1 MAKGRRGHPIVDS
14 HIHLYPRSENGS
26 IGWIDP
32 GHHLAGQ
39 WSVDQYR
46 DATETASSSLSGF
59 VIVEVNR
66 THDLETGQADGWS
79 GWRGALQEVAY
90 MSRIALGEPRHG
102 EGHSPEDSK
111 RCLGLVPWAPV
122 PSGPAV
128 LERYLGSV
136 RKVAGAAWP
145 RVRGFRY
152 LLQDSP
158 RGLFQRSEFVDGVK
172 MLGRRG
178 FVFEICADHHRR
190 GQSQLDDAVALV
202 ELAHEGVRESDQ
214 VTFVIGRFP
223 PRGCCGSFPRLV
235 FVSTLLTHETGGRSL
250 FKARHDAPRRAI
262 QPILPGLGRRDRS
275 PREEQ
280 KNLHQDL
287 GSFQRDLGRD
297 QGAGAGRFVLGSG
310 RVHAAVVHDDPEGVW
325 AGAHHVWQRLA
336 CLHGGHG
343 ESLGVLAGRGGGH
356 VSRCWAG
363 GG

>member
-1 MAKGRRGHPIVDS
+1 MAKGRRGHPIIDS
-14 HIHLYPRSENGS
+14 HIHLYPRSENNS

-32 GHHLAGQ
+32 DHHLTGQ

-46 DATETASSSLSGF
+46 DATKTASSSLSGF
-59 VIVEVNR
+59 VIVEVDR
-66 THDLETGQADGWS
+66 THDLETGQADGS

-90 MSRIALGEPRHG
+90 MSRVALGEPRDG
-102 EGHSPEDSK
+102 EGHSTEDSK
-111 RCLGLVPWAPV
+111 RCLGLVPWAPI
-122 PSGPAV
+122 PSGPAT

-158 RGLFQRSEFVDGVK
+158 CGQFQRREFVDSVK

-178 FVFEICADHHRR
+178 FVFEICADYHRR

-214 VTFVIGRFP
+214 VTFVIGRFL
-223 PRGCCGSFPRLV
+223 CGGGPFRDY
-235 FVSTLLTHETGGRSL
+235 FFLLTHETGRSL
-250 FKARHDAPRRAI
+250 SKARHDSHRRAI
-262 QPILPGLGRRDRS
+262 QRIPPSLGRRDRS
-275 PREEQ
+275 PREKQ
-280 KNLHQDL
+280 KHLHQNL
-287 GSFQRDLGRD
+287 WSFRRDFGRD

-310 RVHAAVVHDDPEGVW
+310 GVHAAVVHGHPEGVW
-325 AGAHHVWQRLA
+325 AGAYDVWQRLA
-336 CLHGGHG
+336 RLHGGHG
-343 ESLGVLAGRGGGH
+343 GCLGVLEGGGGGY